1 MINARNAPTRSRV
14 HWSVAIVLS
23 ALHLSLVGCGR
34 SPKGEA
40 DLKVPETPAQAAA
53 QVEEAF
59 STSEPAVKDT
69 AAAAADAARAGNY
82 EKAVVALQSLKQRP
96 DATLQQGLAVH
107 GYLVNLEAQLI
118 NAAAAG
124 DEKAKRAYE
133 MLKAMKRK

>member
-1 MINARNAPTRSRV
+1 MNRHDLSCVRRLGALVAGILLAVAP
-14 HWSVAIVLS
+14 
-23 ALHLSLVGCGR
+23 GCGKASR
-34 SPKGEA
+34 SEGDVKLA
-40 DLKVPETPAQAAA
+40 ETPAEAAT

-59 STSEPAVKDT
+59 STSEPMVKDNAS
-69 AAAAADAARAGNY
+69 AAAEAVRTGNY
-82 EKAVVALQSLKQRP
+82 EKAVVALQSLKERP

-124 DEKAKRAYE
+124 DPKAQRAYE